1 MSGRATR
8 SQTKAKAKAKAV
20 AAPKGKPAPVKK
32 TTAKAPPKKE
42 VIPEVDYKEHQLAHL
57 CGKHAFNHIVQ
68 EEKLV
73 WAPNKALFIN
83 KATQKGVALTSN
95 PKDPEIQINMWSFC
109 RNYGLLLLKEQRD
122 EFVTEEATR
131 LHRQLSKKPS
141 LNDEYYKQENGKY
154 AKDLKDDLEKWEA
167 NYKIYGNM
175 TIPKIKE
182 KLNKD
187 YDIDNEMADL
197 EHLADGGIGCT
208 MKGASR
214 GDIPYAM
221 FREVLD
227 MLGYHYEE
235 AAEDNWEERIKP
247 IIDSPDLLGLL
258 INQGRWHYVAVPKY
272 TVKKQCKTPKYTF
285 ADSATSE
292 ENILSCQ
299 TKLQLYKTIAEL
311 PPTRMF
317 AIYARGDGAYESVAV
332 KRMKSTRRGTRKA
345 AK

>member
-1 MSGRATR
+1 MSGRVTR
-8 SQTKAKAKAKAV
+8 SKSKAKANAV
-20 AAPKGKPAPVKK
+20 AKPAPKPVKK
-32 TTAKAPPKKE
+32 NTIKAASKKE
-42 VIPEVDYKEHQLAHL
+42 LVPEVDYKEHQVAHL

-83 KATQKGVALTSN
+83 KANQKGVALTSN

-109 RNYGLLLLKEQRD
+109 RNYGLRLLKEQRD

-154 AKDLKDDLEKWEA
+154 AKDLKGDLEKWEA
-167 NYKIYGNM
+167 NNKIYGTM
-175 TIPKIKE
+175 TIVQIKE

-187 YDIDNEMADL
+187 YDVDNEMADL
-197 EHLADGGIGCT
+197 DQLADGGIGCT

-227 MLGYHYEE
+227 MLGYAYEE

-292 ENILSCQ
+292 DSILTCQ
-299 TKLQLYKTIAEL
+299 TKLQLYKTITEL

-317 AIYARGDGAYESVAV
+317 AIYARSDDAYQSVAL
-332 KRMKSTRRGTRKA
+332 KRMKSSRRGTQKA
-345 AK
+345 KK